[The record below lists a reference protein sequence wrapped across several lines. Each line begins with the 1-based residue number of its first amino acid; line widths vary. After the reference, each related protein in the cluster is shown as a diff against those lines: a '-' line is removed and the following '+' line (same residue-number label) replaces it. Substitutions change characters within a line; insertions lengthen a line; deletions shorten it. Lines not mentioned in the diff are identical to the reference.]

1 MTRQSHL
8 DPSPFFLEGGATGIL
23 LIHGFTGSPP
33 EMRLLGDYLHRR
45 GFTVSAP
52 LLPGHGTSV
61 QDMNRCTWRD
71 WVGHAGG
78 KLADLQARCERVFVG
93 GFSMGSLIAL
103 YLAAHHS
110 ELSGVILY
118 APATLIADRR
128 LYLTPVLKYLIPAMP
143 KSGESDLTDPE
154 AHLRFWS
161 YDEHPLAATHELLK
175 LSHRARWLLPRV
187 TCPLLIMYGIHD
199 RSIHPRSPRY
209 TYERAGSADK
219 ELVAF
224 TNSGHGLV
232 VDSEWEAVARK
243 TFEFIEAHHE

>member
-1 MTRQSHL
+1 MTEYAHL
-8 DPSPFFLEGGATGIL
+8 DPSPFFLKGGATGVL
-23 LIHGFTGSPP
+23 LIHGFTGSPV
-33 EMRLLGDYLHRR
+33 EMRPLGDYLHQR
-45 GFTVSAP
+45 GLTVSAP
-52 LLPGHGTSV
+52 LLPGHGTNAD
-61 QDMNRCTWRD
+61 DMNRCSWRD
-71 WVGHAGG
+71 WVGHAETA
-78 KLADLQARCERVFVG
+78 LADLQSHCAQTFVG
-93 GFSMGSLIAL
+93 GFSMGSLIATC
-103 YLAAHHS
+103 LAAQHT
-110 ELSGVILY
+110 ELPGVVLY

-128 LYLTPVLKYLIPAMP
+128 LYLTPVLKHLIRAMP

-161 YDEHPLAATHELLK
+161 YNEYPLAAAHELLK
-175 LSHRARWLLPRV
+175 LSRQAQRLLPRV
-187 TCPLLIMYGIHD
+187 TCPLLILYGVYD

-243 TFEFIEAHHE
+243 TLEFIEAHHE